1 MARKRI
7 MGVLL
12 SMALVFSMTACSKS
26 EETTKKSKKEKEK
39 EEELEEE
46 DEDEDESEDEE
57 TEDTEESEDTED
69 TSESEE
75 SSEDTT
81 QNSGNGIV
89 DPDANIEQSNAASG
103 IMYIIGDSYD
113 GFGEGIYLLSPSSG
127 TNVMNTAKLRT
138 TFIRDIFENTDH
150 IEVYLAPDAA
160 DNLSVYLVP
169 HHDDAAVYTQ
179 DYLKTLP
186 DEIVNTKLEDP
197 NDPDWYWGDLSL
209 SEDTY
214 APGVYDLL
222 FVENGTTP
230 VSYVTI
236 QLVQSG
242 SLSDYT
248 EYDYFAMVKE
258 DLDKH
263 GMSTLYKV
271 DFDKFY
277 GCYEQGIWPDEYT
290 WSGSGLPTLPCEN
303 PEATI
308 VIDAVDAT
316 SVTIRATLINQ
327 SEEESCQAI
336 DEVFQQNNYNI
347 SYPDGDAD
355 ANYRYVYV
363 DIDDVPCG
371 ITYYGYEGE
380 LIVSIRNL
388 IAEELQ

>member
-12 SMALVFSMTACSKS
+12 SMALVFSMTAYSKS

-46 DEDEDESEDEE
+46 DEDKDESEDEE
-57 TEDTEESEDTED
+57 TEDTEQSEDTED

-127 TNVMNTAKLRT
+127 TDVMNTAKLRT
-138 TFIRDIFENTDH
+138 TFIRDIFENADH

-179 DYLKTLP
+179 DYLKALP

-197 NDPDWYWGDLSL
+197 NDPSWYWGELSPN
-209 SEDTY
+209 EDTY
-214 APGVYDLL
+214 APGVYDLF
-222 FVENGTTP
+222 FVEDDKTP
-230 VSYVTI
+230 VAYVTI
-236 QLVQSG
+236 QL
-242 SLSDYT
+242 
-248 EYDYFAMVKE
+248 E
-258 DLDKH
+258 
-263 GMSTLYKV
+263 
-271 DFDKFY
+271 
-277 GCYEQGIWPDEYT
+277 
-290 WSGSGLPTLPCEN
+290 
-303 PEATI
+303 
-308 VIDAVDAT
+308 
-316 SVTIRATLINQ
+316 
-327 SEEESCQAI
+327 
-336 DEVFQQNNYNI
+336 
-347 SYPDGDAD
+347 
-355 ANYRYVYV
+355 
-363 DIDDVPCG
+363 
-371 ITYYGYEGE
+371 
-380 LIVSIRNL
+380 
-388 IAEELQ
+388 